1 MIDILYN
8 AEITIAILSQE
19 LLFQLRGGGGGE
31 VFPNTVIM
39 FCVCTFLFSRFMFM
53 K

>member
-19 LLFQLRGGGGGE
+19 LLFQLIGGKKKK
-31 VFPNTVIM
+31 
-39 FCVCTFLFSRFMFM
+39 FLQTL
-53 K
+53 

>member
-19 LLFQLRGGGGGE
+19 LLFQLIGGGQ
-31 VFPNTVIM
+31 NTVIM
-39 FCVCTFLFSRFMFM
+39 LYVCTFLFSLFMFM